1 MLWWVASR
9 VKQQWTRDPIG
20 LQAQGWVSFRGYPL
34 VDCFQSSCMQKEGF
48 QVFYQGL
55 GTCLAQAAYL
65 VNGAIF
71 STWICHW
78 DSHDHVHLKNPNQF
92 WAQSNTSIT
101 KAWPSRQA
109 KSSSYSLDALNSMP
123 FLETISIKQ
132 FHKFSSSFTFIWCVG
147 AAMQQLMNNS
157 QVLFF

>member
-9 VKQQWTRDPIG
+9 VKQQWTRDSIG

-34 VDCFQSSCMQKEGF
+34 LDCFRSSCMQKEGF

-92 WAQSNTSIT
+92 WAQSNASIT

-109 KSSSYSLDALNSMP
+109 KSSSYSLDASKTP
-123 FLETISIKQ
+123 CHFWKQ
-132 FHKFSSSFTFIWCVG
+132 FPSNNFISLAVPLLSFDVWVQPCSS
-147 AAMQQLMNNS
+147 
-157 QVLFF
+157 